1 LKKPTL
7 EKAMNYLT
15 IDTEFCDHLRGVLK
29 TVELRDANGKVL
41 GHFTP
46 SISAEE
52 RALYEKAKTLFDP
65 AEIQSRLEKSDK
77 RVPHEEVMRRLGER
91 EISR

>member
-1 LKKPTL
+1 
-7 EKAMNYLT
+7 MNYLT
-15 IDTEFCDHLRGVLK
+15 IDPEFCDHLRGILE
-29 TVELRDANGKVL
+29 TVELRDASGKVL

-65 AEIQSRLEKSDK
+65 AEVERRLREGAGKG
-77 RVPHEEVMRRLGER
+77 VPFAEVMRRIQSK
-91 EISR
+91 EIPQ

>member
-1 LKKPTL
+1 
-7 EKAMNYLT
+7 MNHLT
-15 IDTEFCDHLRGVLK
+15 IDPEFCDHLRGILE
-29 TVELRDANGKVL
+29 TVELRDASGKVL

-65 AEIQSRLEKSDK
+65 AEIERRLKQAEK
-77 RVPHEEVMRRLGER
+77 RVPHEDVMRRLSER
-91 EISR
+91 EISQ

>member
-1 LKKPTL
+1 
-7 EKAMNYLT
+7 MNYLT
-15 IDTEFCDHLRGVLK
+15 IDAEFGDHLRGVLE
-29 TVELRDANGKVL
+29 TVELRDASGKVL

-46 SISAEE
+46 LVSPEE

-65 AEIQSRLEKSDK
+65 AEIQRRLEKTDK

-91 EISR
+91 ETAR

>member
-1 LKKPTL
+1 
-7 EKAMNYLT
+7 MNYLT
-15 IDTEFCDHLRGVLK
+15 VDAEFCDHLRGVLE
-29 TVELRDANGKVL
+29 TVELRDASGKVL

-52 RALYEKAKTLFDP
+52 RALYEKAKKLFDP
-65 AEIQSRLEKSDK
+65 TEIQRRLDETDK
-77 RVPHEEVMRRLGER
+77 RVPHEEVMRHLGER

>member
-1 LKKPTL
+1 
-7 EKAMNYLT
+7 MIFLT
-15 IDTEFCDHLRGVLK
+15 IDAEFCDHLRGVLE
-29 TVELRDANGKVL
+29 TVELCDASGKVL

-46 SISAEE
+46 LISAEE

-65 AEIQSRLEKSDK
+65 AEIQRRLAETEK

>member
-1 LKKPTL
+1 V
-7 EKAMNYLT
+7 NYLT
-15 IDTEFCDHLRGVLK
+15 IDTEFCDHLRGVLE
-29 TVELRDANGKVL
+29 TVELRDASGKVL

-46 SISAEE
+46 LVSAEE

-65 AEIQSRLEKSDK
+65 AECQRRLDKADK
-77 RVPHEEVMRRLGER
+77 RVPHEEVMRHLGER